1 MKKKN
6 NSKMIMH
13 ILSVLFIL
21 LILLELQIMINYPD
35 EFIWFVGIGALILID
50 VYFLV
55 VLSVKL
61 KDLSQVDKE
70 EQFENI
76 SKSEKASYLLLKKCF
91 QDLDERMYRLEG
103 QIEPIGSAM
112 AENEMI
118 VQKGISQSV
127 SDNKKVAKI
136 LLGRTKENI
145 DALMSSNEELR
156 RILEGFEEKLSEL
169 ENKVSNGGSGK
180 NGISEAQYQEIIS
193 SIQNLQLSLQGQGEQ
208 IMENQPGIQSVEESS
223 EISSDEDLMAELEAL
238 EDMDLMAESSEDLME
253 DTEVLNDTDLMPGDI
268 SDPGLMT
275 EDISDPGLMAED
287 ISDTDLMAEALDLME
302 GLGNDKESEF
312 SYEPDLM
319 PDYEE
324 DRKPKPMSAL
334 QSLRRMQGKEEID
347 DPVVEEKVMKPIAEE
362 KVDEPLIEKEKVIEP
377 VIKENEAESIVEDFI
392 IPDFDDPNKV
402 MSPEE
407 IANLIANM

>member
-1 MKKKN
+1 
-6 NSKMIMH
+6 MIMH